1 MERARHGVSERV
13 RPAARR
19 AAAALGAGLFLAFAV
34 REGRA
39 QLAGLNVGDGAV
51 TVRPGFPRLLADR
64 LADVVDVVDFG
75 ADPTGSRD
83 SAPACAAAIASAP
96 SGQAVR
102 LYWPSGTYRLASDC
116 SSAGRI
122 VTADMGAGA
131 RVGANFGGSG
141 SGVLYVTRTE
151 RMVGRRLFVEM
162 QADRASGEFGETRVI
177 VNNSGGGSGPGA
189 FRQVYTNVSTGHIGD
204 DIASYTNASW
214 KAGAYGNFS
223 GHWMTVVSPPAS
235 RADLDAGKVF
245 SVLGIELNVTNNGPD
260 SGGWT
265 EFDSQK
271 GGKETGV
278 PATWSGGMLIQPDTW
293 APSGSLGGNGQ
304 FAYAVFNSFSPN
316 KRVAAPSD
324 PHAPASPNGGYIAKW
339 YTGMEI
345 GNDAV
350 APSGRAI
357 YTGGNTTGNAT
368 LDPYSALEAR
378 HNWRTGLRLERAVLG
393 DRNALVVAPGD
404 AIQWGAAADGSA
416 TLRLAADSAGLRIGG
431 HVVSAGAPPTVTAC
445 GGTPRIDGNDTAGHI
460 KVGGGGVTS
469 CSVSFAQHYSAA
481 PYCVSNALT
490 AKGIPTAVAPAA
502 VSAAGVTFVMA
513 TPAGG
518 GDITYHCLQ

>member
-1 MERARHGVSERV
+1 MRPRMRRSAWRTVYAGVGV
-13 RPAARR
+13 
-19 AAAALGAGLFLAFAV
+19 ALALAPHA
-34 REGRA
+34 GRA
-39 QLAGLNVGDGAV
+39 QLARHDVGEDTV
-51 TVRPGFPRLLADR
+51 TVRPAMPRILAER

-75 ADPTGSRD
+75 ADPSGARD
-83 SAPACAAAIASAP
+83 SAPACAAAIASVPAGR
-96 SGQAVR
+96 SVR
-102 LYWPSGTYRLASDC
+102 LYWPNGTYRLDTNC
-116 SSAGRI
+116 VSANRV
-122 VTADMGAGA
+122 VTADMSAGA

-141 SGVLYVTRTE
+141 PGVLYVTRTE

-162 QADRASGEFGETRVI
+162 QADSAKDEFGETRVI
-177 VNNSGGGSGPGA
+177 VNNSGGASGTGA
-189 FRQVYTNVSTGHIGD
+189 FRQVYTNVSEGHIGD
-204 DIASYTNASW
+204 DIASWTNASW
-214 KAGAYGNFS
+214 APGSWGNFS

-235 RADLDAGKVF
+235 QADLDAGKVF

-265 EFDSQK
+265 EFDSRK
-271 GGKETGV
+271 TGKETGV

-324 PHAPASPNGGYIAKW
+324 PHAPASPRGGYIAKW

-350 APSGRAI
+350 APSGRAV
-357 YTGGNTTGNAT
+357 YTGGNTTGDAT

-378 HNWRTGLRLERAVLG
+378 HNWRTGIRLERAVFG
-393 DRNALVVAPGD
+393 DRNAIVVAPDD
-404 AIQWGAAADGSA
+404 AIQWGTAADGSA
-416 TLRLAADSAGLRIGG
+416 TLRLTADSAGLRIGG
-431 HVVSAGAPPTVTAC
+431 HVVSTGAPPSLTAC

-460 KVGGGGVTS
+460 KVGNGGVTS
-469 CSVSFAQHYSAA
+469 CSMSFAQHYSTA

-490 AKGIPTAVAPAA
+490 SKGVPTAVAPAS
-502 VSAAGVTFVMA
+502 VSAGGVTFVMA
-513 TPAGG
+513 TPVGG